1 LLNSLD
7 ILDFKCIQ
15 KEHFNFKK
23 LNLITGVNSS
33 GKSTLLQSIML
44 ISHYFGKKKFITE
57 NFKNFDQ
64 IRNKYTNA
72 KFLEINLDNNIFKQ
86 DFVSP
91 KPIVK
96 KGSNYNITKDED
108 IFFLNSNRI
117 GPVDIAP
124 FRSDEFIGN
133 SGEYIFSWYEQNK
146 SEIISDELVCS
157 SSKTLHSN
165 VDYWL
170 TKIADINLE
179 LKTEK
184 TTADAVKILFK
195 SDMLDNVSPLHL
207 GVGLSYLA
215 KIIIM
220 CLLIPAGKTIIIEN
234 PELYL
239 HPRSQSLLCEFF
251 AFVASKGTQL
261 IIETHCEHLINRLR
275 YEIYKNKFS
284 ENDAVIYYKSS
295 TQKKFEKILINK
307 RGHLTDTD
315 GTSRLFPAGF
325 FDINLEQLIEIG

>member
-1 LLNSLD
+1 MLNLLD
-7 ILDFKCIQ
+7 VVDFKCIH

-44 ISHYFGKKKFITE
+44 ISHYFGEKKFITE

-72 KFLEINLDNNIFKQ
+72 KFLKINLDNNILKQ
-86 DFVSP
+86 DFEGNQLIEN
-91 KPIVK
+91 KET
-96 KGSNYNITKDED
+96 NCNITKDKD
-108 IFFLNSNRI
+108 VFFLNSNRT

-124 FRSDEFIGN
+124 FMSDEIIGN
-133 SGEYIFSWYEQNK
+133 NGEYIFSWYEQNK
-146 SEIISDELVCS
+146 SNTISDELVCA
-157 SSKTLHSN
+157 SSKTLHTN

-170 TKIADINLE
+170 TKITDINLQ

-184 TTADAVKILFK
+184 TTADTVKILFK

-220 CLLIPAGKTIIIEN
+220 CLLIPTGKTIIIEN

-251 AFVASKGTQL
+251 IFIASKGTQL

-275 YEIYKNKFS
+275 YEIFKNRFP
-284 ENDAVIYYKSS
+284 ETDAVIYYKST
-295 TQKKFEKILINK
+295 TQKKFEKILVNK
-307 RGHLTDTD
+307 KGKLTDYE
-315 GTSRLFPAGF
+315 GILRPFPTGF